1 LLHAARQKKYR
12 QKKKVTDQGTR
23 QDPSHGFL
31 NMAMKQE
38 VSQATSLKPGIEVE
52 EKAALILL
60 QLKPEAPDLVRC
72 DICGN
77 WCGPFARQR
86 FWHGGRNYKK
96 LRRKYRDSKRKRGR
110 DSPLASCGRLATKH
124 DR

>member
-1 LLHAARQKKYR
+1 MTH
-12 QKKKVTDQGTR
+12 QGT
-23 QDPSHGFL
+23 QHGTAHGFL
-31 NMAMKQE
+31 NMTTE
-38 VSQATSLKPGIEVE
+38 EDSQAKSLQSKIEVKGE
-52 EKAALILL
+52 ISQTTLL

-77 WCGPFARQR
+77 WCGPFARQK

-110 DSPLASCGRLATKH
+110 DSPITSCGRVVTEH
-124 DR
+124 NR